1 MSTVSLRAP
10 YMLHVSV
17 LRVAAVIVA
26 VPDVFTEAQD
36 IASAAQNRIRSPNG
50 ERQNFR
56 NHPSKGGD
64 ERQV

>member
-1 MSTVSLRAP
+1 MSACL
-10 YMLHVSV
+10 

-36 IASAAQNRIRSPNG
+36 IASAAQNRIRSPYR

-56 NHPSKGGD
+56 SHPSKGAD